1 MDQWMKALIG
11 ISSVGLFIWIF
22 FVQSNKPMTAQ
33 ESLEA
38 EQAQMIGLI
47 TGMLGGSISDAAT
60 ARYALQRFEEQ
71 HKRKATPRDLAIVV
85 SMVHSL
91 N

>member
-1 MDQWMKALIG
+1 
-11 ISSVGLFIWIF
+11 
-22 FVQSNKPMTAQ
+22 MTAQ
-33 ESLEA
+33 ETLEA
-38 EQAQMIGLI
+38 QQAQTIRLI

-60 ARYALQRFEEQ
+60 AHYTLQRFEEK

-85 SMVHSL
+85 SMIHSM